1 MLGGGARYFH
11 EHSKDSFVI
20 GVSKYMCGEAL
31 EDLGARL
38 AVERRGAKSCEERPL
53 DFRGR

>member
-1 MLGGGARYFH
+1 VLGGGARYFH